1 MNGDANSDCLDNN
14 TTGVLNSNKEF
25 CIGGTDS
32 IEFPDSSN
40 KLNNYIIYEINNKY
54 RLVKTA
60 ENLIAKV
67 TLLGN
72 LR

>member
-32 IEFPDSSN
+32 IEFPD
-40 KLNNYIIYEINNKY
+40 YICVSYFI
-54 RLVKTA
+54 
-60 ENLIAKV
+60 
-67 TLLGN
+67 
-72 LR
+72 